1 MTADQWIGVW
11 LLVAAAVQATAA
23 TVLVVG
29 GLAVLRQRKDGGRG
43 GCRGPGCRLEAG
55 RHGCTTTP
63 AAEGPAAGDL
73 TTLAR
78 AGWVEVR
85 DLGTRR

>member
-1 MTADQWIGVW
+1 MTTDQWIGVW

-63 AAEGPAAGDL
+63 AVEGPAAGDL
-73 TTLAR
+73 KTLAR

-85 DLGTRR
+85 DSRTRR

>member
-43 GCRGPGCRLEAG
+43 GCRGPGCRREAG

-78 AGWVEVR
+78 AGWVEIR
-85 DLGTRR
+85 DSRTRR